1 MLCKKCGKYTATTH
15 IKTVINGQ
23 VAEQN
28 LCGYCAAKSGYVGL
42 TSDNFANLMTSMLT
56 KSIQLN
62 SNITSLRCNMC
73 GATFTDIAESGKVG
87 CADCY
92 KAFYEELLPY
102 LKRIHG
108 SSKHTGKSS
117 NAKQLAVAC
126 KNNTIDDLKSKLALL
141 VASENYEEAARVRDK
156 IKKMEAEG

>member
-23 VAEQN
+23 VVEQN

-62 SNITSLRCNMC
+62 SNIT
-73 GATFTDIAESGKVG
+73 FKEK
-87 CADCY
+87 
-92 KAFYEELLPY
+92 
-102 LKRIHG
+102 IHEN
-108 SSKHTGKSS
+108 SYQQYR
-117 NAKQLAVAC
+117 KQ
-126 KNNTIDDLKSKLALL
+126 NGQDN
-141 VASENYEEAARVRDK
+141 
-156 IKKMEAEG
+156 